1 MEQAGEMRDTEVMP
15 LLYVQP
21 SVRPWGGAG
30 GWKAV
35 TTRICDMAGSILKKP
50 SVVGEQGQAHPGI
63 DYSGPMKGMLA

>member
-1 MEQAGEMRDTEVMP
+1 G
-15 LLYVQP
+15 
-21 SVRPWGGAG
+21 GGAG